1 MKNASVIALLTGLT
15 VCMGVK
21 ALGTLNI
28 AIKTVKS
35 EYI

>member
-1 MKNASVIALLTGLT
+1 MKNASAIVPLTGLT

-21 ALGTLNI
+21 VLETLNI

-35 EYI
+35 